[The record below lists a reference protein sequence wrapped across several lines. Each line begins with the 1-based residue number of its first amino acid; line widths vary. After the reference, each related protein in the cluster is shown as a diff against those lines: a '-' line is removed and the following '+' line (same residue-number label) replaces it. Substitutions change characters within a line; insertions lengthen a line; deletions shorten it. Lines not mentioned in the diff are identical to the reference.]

1 MKQILFRTFLW
12 VLFNIFYILYK
23 PLYSL
28 YHWILLRDLA
38 LWDEDA
44 NAEST
49 PSTKKQREEST

>member
-1 MKQILFRTFLW
+1 MKLTLFKTFLW
-12 VLFNIFYILYK
+12 ALYSIFYTLFK

-28 YHWILLRDLA
+28 YYWVLFKDLA

-49 PSTKKQREEST
+49 PSTKKQREESI